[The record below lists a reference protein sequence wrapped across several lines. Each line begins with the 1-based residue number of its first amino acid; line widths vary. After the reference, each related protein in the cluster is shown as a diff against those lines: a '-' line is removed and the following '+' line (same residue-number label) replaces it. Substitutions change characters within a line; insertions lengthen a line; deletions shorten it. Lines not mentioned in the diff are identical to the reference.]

1 METDLD
7 RVIRSRQVLSID
19 HHRFFLYQI
28 LRGLKYLHS
37 ADLIH
42 CDLKPTNILVSNC
55 DLKICGFGSVN
66 TFHLNSYIV
75 RRHYQAP
82 ELFLESP
89 LRTSSVDLWSVG
101 CIFAELLGRMP
112 IFSGTPVEVL
122 RLIVEKLGRPPENEC
137 DFITSEKARQFLF
150 KLPNNNPVPLEQ
162 LYPEYRDEREALD
175 LLRRMLDFHPR
186 TRCTVEEALS
196 HPFLSPLHDAEDEPT
211 ANFAFDF
218 PMGGT
223 SQDEELFHEPDD
235 EQCSNSSRCQRIRSL
250 LYNLLTERMNQP
262 LLEED
267 GDQNL
272 VTDSNADEISEG

>member
-1 METDLD
+1 MPTDLYG
-7 RVIRSRQVLSID
+7 VIRSRQVLSID

-42 CDLKPTNILVSNC
+42 CDLKPANILVNSNC
-55 DLKICGFGSVN
+55 DLKICGFGYVN
-66 TFHLNSYIV
+66 TFQFRTFAYVVARSY
-75 RRHYQAP
+75 RAP
-82 ELFLESP
+82 ELLLESP
-89 LRTSSVDLWSVG
+89 HRTSSVDLWSVG
-101 CIFAELLGRMP
+101 CIFAELLGRKP
-112 IFSGTPVEVL
+112 IFPGSTTAVL

-150 KLPNNNPVPLEQ
+150 KLPNSNPVPLEQ

-196 HPFLSPLHDAEDEPT
+196 HPFLSSLHDADNEPT

-223 SQDEELFHEPDD
+223 YRDEELIYEPDD
-235 EQCSNSSRCQRIRSL
+235 EQSFLKSSSASHCHQMKSFLWKLI
-250 LYNLLTERMNQP
+250 TEKNEPASCLQSTP
-262 LLEED
+262 HS
-267 GDQNL
+267 Q
-272 VTDSNADEISEG
+272 SFSA

>member
-7 RVIRSRQVLSID
+7 RVIYSRQVLSMD

-42 CDLKPTNILVSNC
+42 CDLKPANVLVNSNC
-55 DLKICGFGSVN
+55 DLKICGLGSVN
-66 TFHLNSYIV
+66 TFPRTLCDY
-75 RRHYQAP
+75 RAP
-82 ELFLESP
+82 ELMLACSQNYES
-89 LRTSSVDLWSVG
+89 SSVDLWSVG
-101 CIFAELLGRMP
+101 CIFAELLGRKP
-112 IFSGTPVEVL
+112 IFPGSTTAVL
-122 RLIVEKLGRPPENEC
+122 RLIVEKMGRPPENEC
-137 DFITSEKARQFLF
+137 DFITFEKARQFLF

-211 ANFAFDF
+211 ANFAFDL
-218 PMGGT
+218 P
-223 SQDEELFHEPDD
+223 P
-235 EQCSNSSRCQRIRSL
+235 
-250 LYNLLTERMNQP
+250 P
-262 LLEED
+262 LEHEED
-267 GDQNL
+267 ELWERRECKISHPRLKQFL
-272 VTDSNADEISEG
+272 LKIISESSDHGAAVESDTSTQEPMTQEGDPKALS